1 MFVNMKK
8 IVFIIYF
15 LLGSASLF
23 AQDNSLAHAAMKL
36 DQFVK
41 IPAINSKAP
50 NTSFM
55 LMREPVLAIDFQE
68 FLTYL
73 YGQNR
78 IIDANICMPA
88 VAKDLPFNTKYIILS
103 NPAPIEL
110 YAAYLSERMSTKTK
124 KVTYKLVTEKQW
136 KQAKGIDNNYEVP
149 KKNPFGLIFQQGVFE
164 WKKMSNG
171 NTETFTDIN
180 GYQRSSFRLV
190 YTEKTIQTGKKK

>member
-1 MFVNMKK
+1 MKK

-88 VAKDLPFNTKYIILS
+88 VAKDLTFNNKYIIM
-103 NPAPIEL
+103 
-110 YAAYLSERMSTKTK
+110 SEST
-124 KVTYKLVTEKQW
+124 
-136 KQAKGIDNNYEVP
+136 
-149 KKNPFGLIFQQGVFE
+149 
-164 WKKMSNG
+164 
-171 NTETFTDIN
+171 
-180 GYQRSSFRLV
+180 
-190 YTEKTIQTGKKK
+190 